1 LLSGLN
7 HLTLAVTDLDR
18 SFAFYTDLLGFKPA
32 ALWNTGA
39 YLRLGGL
46 WLCLSLDDKR
56 AERNPGAEPD
66 YTHYAFDIAQDA
78 FAAFKTRLLE
88 AGVVEWRQNRS
99 EGDSFYFL
107 DPDGHQLEA
116 HVGNLASR
124 LATCRE
130 APYAG
135 MRFFE

>member
-1 LLSGLN
+1 MLSGLN
-7 HLTLAVTDLDR
+7 HLTLAVADLER
-18 SFAFYTDLLGFKPA
+18 SFEFYKDLLGFKPA

-39 YLRLGGL
+39 YLSLGGL

-56 AERNPGAEPD
+56 GAAAQPD
-66 YTHYAFDIAQDA
+66 YTHYAFDIAQGK
-78 FAAFKTRLLE
+78 FAAFRARLLD
-88 AGVVEWRQNRS
+88 AGVTEWRQNRS

-124 LATCRE
+124 LAECRS